1 MSALFYTAYVGGW
14 ILAIAYLLSLR
25 SSLGGG
31 RAVWTAQPKW
41 RRTAVFVLTDLIF
54 LGMISLIAAPF
65 FATSLPWALSVFAG
79 SSTFAVF
86 FSGSLTSAM
95 WKGQAAQGRSLGDV
109 FFPAAPLV
117 GFVSLA
123 CIGLAWSQVALRA
136 GWIGR

>member
-1 MSALFYTAYVGGW
+1 
-14 ILAIAYLLSLR
+14 
-25 SSLGGG
+25 
-31 RAVWTAQPKW
+31 
-41 RRTAVFVLTDLIF
+41 VFVLTDLIF
-54 LGMISLIAAPF
+54 LGMISLVAAPF

-95 WKGQAAQGRSLGDV
+95 WKGRASQGRSFDAV
-109 FFPAAPLV
+109 FLPAAPLV
-117 GFVSLA
+117 GLVSLA